1 MLNFKNCLPFLLLY
15 SLFYFELVS
24 ANAGLSDEQMTLL
37 ETLPPDQR
45 DGIMAKMQTAQS
57 LEEELEEAFEV
68 ENSLTMKPELEE
80 LDEEEICEECIFGY
94 DFFKFSPTTF
104 APISNSP
111 ISSNYILG
119 PGDKLSINFYG
130 NDDTETEAFIS
141 REGFI
146 VIPEIGPLNMTGL
159 TFQEAVDFIKKQVE
173 LKLIGTDVTVSL
185 SELRSISIYIL
196 GQSYKP
202 GKYTLSGL
210 SSVTN
215 ALFISGGVNQ
225 YGSLRNIKIKR
236 ENKVIKNFD
245 FYDFLLNGSVS
256 SEISLQDGDVIFIPF
271 FENIVRV
278 GGAFKRPHIYEFR
291 EGETI
296 EDAVNFAGGV
306 TSKVQP
312 QAKIELNSIDN
323 NLFERKISYLPLNS
337 NLSKKLQ
344 NEDVVSISSTSS
356 VEAQVITLEGEV
368 KFPGNYSILAGD
380 TLLDIID
387 RAGGYTEESYTD
399 GAVYIREEV
408 KKQQKAGF
416 ERSADELED
425 VMISVISNFEGETIT
440 EFSLAPIGR
449 LVNRLRKEEPMGRF
463 VVDVDYL
470 SLKTDPL
477 KNFRV
482 RGGDSLYIPK
492 RPNTVSIVGEVYN
505 TSSQSYNPNYG
516 ARDYINLAGGFKDVS
531 DDGRVF
537 IIGPNGKS
545 SLVKRSFFAANNTIL
560 PGSTIVVPRNPRP
573 LDGVALAELITP
585 ILADL
590 ATSAAAIAAI
600 SD

>member
-1 MLNFKNCLPFLLLY
+1 MQNLKKCLPFLLY
-15 SLFYFELVS
+15 SLFYSDLALAES
-24 ANAGLSDEQMTLL
+24 SMLSDEQMTLL

-45 DGIMAKMQTAQS
+45 DGIMAKMQTAQG
-57 LEEELEEAFEV
+57 LQDEIKETFDL
-68 ENSLTMKPELEE
+68 ENSMIIKPELEE
-80 LDEEEICEECIFGY
+80 LDEDEICEECIFGY

-104 APISNSP
+104 APTSNSP
-111 ISSNYILG
+111 ISSDYILG
-119 PGDKLSINFYG
+119 PGDKLLISFYG
-130 NDDTETEAFIS
+130 NDDSETEAFIS

-146 VIPEIGPLNMTGL
+146 VLPEIGPLNMTGL
-159 TFQEAVDFIKKQVE
+159 TFQEATDYIKKQVE
-173 LKLIGTDVTVSL
+173 LKLIGTDVSISL
-185 SELRSISIYIL
+185 SELRSISVYIL
-196 GQSYKP
+196 GEAYKP

-210 SSVTN
+210 SGVTN
-215 ALFISGGVNQ
+215 ALYISGGVNEN
-225 YGSLRNIKIKR
+225 GSLRNIKIKR
-236 ENKVIKNFD
+236 DNKIIKRFD

-256 SEISLQDGDVIFIPF
+256 SEISLQDGDIIFIPF
-271 FENIVRV
+271 IENIVRV
-278 GGAFKRPHIYEFR
+278 GGAFKRPHNYEFL

-296 EDAVNFAGGV
+296 QDAVNFAGGV

-312 QAKIELNSIDN
+312 QAKIELNSIDS
-323 NLFERKISYLPLNS
+323 NLFERKISYMSINS
-337 NLSKKLQ
+337 DLSKKLQ
-344 NEDVVSISSTSS
+344 NEDVINISSVSS
-356 VEAQVITLEGEV
+356 VVAQTISLEGEV
-368 KFPGNYSILAGD
+368 EFPGDYSILEGD
-380 TLLDIID
+380 TILDIIE
-387 RAGGYTEESYTD
+387 RAGGYTEDSFTE

-408 KKQQKAGF
+408 KVQQKSGF

-425 VMISVISNFEGETIT
+425 VMISIISNMEGQIT

-449 LVNRLRKEEPMGRF
+449 LVTRLREEKPIGRF

-482 RGGDSLYIPK
+482 RGGDSVYIPK
-492 RPNTVSIVGEVYN
+492 RPNTVSVVGEVLN
-505 TSSQSYNPNYG
+505 TSSQSYNPKYG
-516 ARDYINLAGGFKDVS
+516 AQDYIDLSGGYKEVS

-537 IIGPNGKS
+537 VIGPNGKS
-545 SLVKRSFFAANNTIL
+545 SLVKRGLFGGNNNIL

-573 LDGVALAELITP
+573 LDGVALTQIITP